1 VKIDKDALRN
11 SLTEEEI
18 IDILEDL
25 GSEDYKH
32 HREGLMFRTICHDG
46 DSFKLYYYAE
56 SKSFHCYT
64 GCSETFD
71 IYGLVQKVKDINFPE
86 SIKFVSEF
94 VNRKPEQEEI
104 DSSLLISDWEW
115 IKKLKKKDK
124 TQYEESGILDKNVL
138 NQFIEIPHIDL
149 INEGINWRT
158 QKLFKIGYSVQ
169 YDRIVIPIFD
179 QMGNLLGV
187 KGRISKESENQIENK
202 YLALYPYSK
211 SQTLYGLNICFPYI
225 DESKTVI
232 LFESEKS
239 VIKSY
244 QYGFKNGCAI
254 GGKEVSGWQ
263 FKKIISLADRV
274 ILALDKDVSKE
285 HYNKLIKM
293 FKPYVKLEVI
303 YDKTNMLDEKDS
315 PVDKGLEIWKEL
327 YNKRF
332 IIK

>member
-1 VKIDKDALRN
+1 VKIDKDLLRD

-18 IDILEDL
+18 INILEDL
-25 GSEDYKH
+25 GSEDYKC
-32 HREGLMFRTICHDG
+32 HREGLIFRTICHDG
-46 DSFKLYYYAE
+46 DSFKLYYYTE

-94 VNRKPEQEEI
+94 VNRKPEHEEI
-104 DSSLLISDWEW
+104 DSSLLITDWEW

-124 TQYEESGILDKNVL
+124 MQYEENGVLDNSVL

-149 INEGINWRT
+149 INEGINWHT
-158 QKLFKIGYSVQ
+158 QKLFRIGYSIQ
-169 YDRIVIPIFD
+169 YDRIIIPIFD

-187 KGRISKESENQIENK
+187 KGRISKELEDQVENK

-225 DESKTVI
+225 DELKTAI

-244 QYGFKNGCAI
+244 QYGFRNCCAI
-254 GGKEVSGWQ
+254 GGKEVSSWQ
-263 FKKIISLADRV
+263 FKKIINLADRV
-274 ILALDKDVSKE
+274 ILAFDKDVKKE
-285 HYNKLIKM
+285 HYKKLTGM

-303 YDKTNMLDEKDS
+303 YDKFSLLDEKDS
-315 PVDKGLEIWKEL
+315 PVDKGLEVWKEL
-327 YNKRF
+327 YEKKF

>member
-1 VKIDKDALRN
+1 VKIDKDLLRD

-18 IDILEDL
+18 INILEDL
-25 GSEDYKH
+25 GSEDYKC
-32 HREGLMFRTICHDG
+32 HREGLIFRTICHDG
-46 DSFKLYYYAE
+46 DSFKLYYYTE

-94 VNRKPEQEEI
+94 VNRKPEYEEI
-104 DSSLLISDWEW
+104 DSSLLITDWEW

-124 TQYEESGILDKNVL
+124 IQCEENSILNKSIL

-149 INEGINWRT
+149 INEGINCYT
-158 QKLFKIGYSVQ
+158 QKLFRIGYSIQ
-169 YDRIVIPIFD
+169 YDRITIPIFD

-187 KGRISKESENQIENK
+187 KGRISKELENQVENK

-211 SQTLYGLNICFPYI
+211 TQTLYGLNICFPYI
-225 DESKTVI
+225 DESKTII

-244 QYGFKNGCAI
+244 QYNFRNCCAI
-254 GGKEVSGWQ
+254 GGKEVSSWQ
-263 FKKIISLADRV
+263 FKKIINLADRV

-285 HYNKLIKM
+285 HYNKLIKT
-293 FKPYVKLEVI
+293 FKPYVKLEVV
-303 YDKTNMLDEKDS
+303 YDKFNMLGEKDS

-327 YNKRF
+327 YGKRF